1 MRALR
6 AARACGSLMPMPHL
20 VLIDGPNVVFRA
32 FHAIRHHLSNS
43 RGEPTNAVF
52 GYVQMIRSILNDLK
66 PTHVAVAFDPKD
78 GTFRNRIYPEYKA
91 HRPPMPEEL
100 VVQWPYIFELTD
112 AFRFNRICIDDYEA
126 DDVIATLVRQ
136 ARQRQWD
143 VSIVSTDKDLMQLVS
158 DRTWMVDTMKKKD
171 YGPEDVR
178 EKWGVPPERIRD
190 LLALT
195 GDTSDNIPGVPG
207 IGPKTAAQLLNTFGS
222 LENVLAHAE
231 EIRQK
236 KRREN
241 LIAHADDARLSW
253 KLVTLQDDVPLP
265 LGLDELA
272 IRPPDRERLV
282 ELFQALEFRRLL
294 DEFSDTP
301 HGEEVM
307 SCNNHLVDSA
317 EALDALLA
325 RLSESAMIA
334 VDTETT
340 SLQPHDAD
348 IVGLAFATGADQA
361 WYVPVGHRQGDLA
374 GAPPRQL
381 DRDEVLSRLK
391 PILEDPSRPK
401 CGHNLKYDLQVLRRA
416 GIELRGIRSDSM
428 LLAYCLH
435 PGKYPPKLDT
445 VAADHL
451 GHRCIAYEEVA
462 GKGSRQISFA
472 EVPIEKALPY
482 ACEDAS
488 VAWRLCDKLRDALAR
503 ERRLARHDEIELP
516 LMHVLADM
524 EWTGAGLDT
533 EHLRRLSSQFGQR
546 IKSLESRIHELAG
559 EPLNIHSPRQLGELL
574 FDKLKLPGGKRTK
587 SGQWSTSQDILEQLA
602 REHEVP
608 RLVLEVRMLSK
619 LKSTYTD
626 ALVKLVHPGTGRVHT
641 SFNQAITTTGRLSSS
656 EPNLQ
661 NIPIRSPDGREI
673 RKAFIADPGHV
684 LVAAD
689 YSQIE
694 LRLLA
699 HFSED
704 ETLMRA
710 FEQGEDIHAATAAA
724 IHGVALDQVS
734 GEMRRRAKII
744 NFGILYGMSPFGL
757 AKQLGIERAEAKAF
771 IEAYFERHPGVQA
784 FLESTLARAREQGFV
799 ETLLGHRVH
808 VPDIQSRN
816 GARRQYAERTAI
828 NAPLQGSA
836 ADIIKVAMI
845 RLHARLGEASP
856 QARMIL
862 QVHDELVVECPQEE
876 ADHVAD
882 IMRQTMEQAVRLKV
896 PLTVDIGSGGNWF
909 DAHRM

>member
-1 MRALR
+1 M
-6 AARACGSLMPMPHL
+6 
-20 VLIDGPNVVFRA
+20 
-32 FHAIRHHLSNS
+32 
-43 RGEPTNAVF
+43 
-52 GYVQMIRSILNDLK
+52 
-66 PTHVAVAFDPKD
+66 
-78 GTFRNRIYPEYKA
+78 
-91 HRPPMPEEL
+91 
-100 VVQWPYIFELTD
+100 
-112 AFRFNRICIDDYEA
+112 
-126 DDVIATLVRQ
+126 
-136 ARQRQWD
+136 
-143 VSIVSTDKDLMQLVS
+143 
-158 DRTWMVDTMKKKD
+158 
-171 YGPEDVR
+171 
-178 EKWGVPPERIRD
+178 
-190 LLALT
+190 
-195 GDTSDNIPGVPG
+195 
-207 IGPKTAAQLLNTFGS
+207 
-222 LENVLAHAE
+222 
-231 EIRQK
+231 
-236 KRREN
+236 
-241 LIAHADDARLSW
+241 
-253 KLVTLQDDVPLP
+253 
-265 LGLDELA
+265 
-272 IRPPDRERLV
+272 
-282 ELFQALEFRRLL
+282 
-294 DEFSDTP
+294 
-301 HGEEVM
+301 
-307 SCNNHLVDSA
+307 
-317 EALDALLA
+317 
-325 RLSESAMIA
+325 
-334 VDTETT
+334 
-340 SLQPHDAD
+340 
-348 IVGLAFATGADQA
+348 
-361 WYVPVGHRQGDLA
+361 
-374 GAPPRQL
+374 
-381 DRDEVLSRLK
+381 
-391 PILEDPSRPK
+391 
-401 CGHNLKYDLQVLRRA
+401 
-416 GIELRGIRSDSM
+416 
-428 LLAYCLH
+428 
-435 PGKYPPKLDT
+435 
-445 VAADHL
+445 
-451 GHRCIAYEEVA
+451 
-462 GKGSRQISFA
+462 
-472 EVPIEKALPY
+472 
-482 ACEDAS
+482 
-488 VAWRLCDKLRDALAR
+488 
-503 ERRLARHDEIELP
+503 
-516 LMHVLADM
+516 
-524 EWTGAGLDT
+524 
-533 EHLRRLSSQFGQR
+533 
-546 IKSLESRIHELAG
+546 
-559 EPLNIHSPRQLGELL
+559 
-574 FDKLKLPGGKRTK
+574 
-587 SGQWSTSQDILEQLA
+587 
-602 REHEVP
+602 P

-626 ALVKLVHPGTGRVHT
+626 ALVKLVHPETGRVHT